1 MAFNCSETSFNGRN
15 QYQLERGKTKA
26 NETLHN
32 NRTKKNHAQLLGVV
46 RVVKSLF
53 LFFFCQQPSFSLAKS
68 IAKERNTLALVFR
81 EGNTFTLLFRKID
94 LKSELFKTNHKYQ
107 IDLEMEAL
115 VSCIKYGCVGRYRT
129 SAVAPRST
137 AKSLESRVED

>member
-1 MAFNCSETSFNGRN
+1 
-15 QYQLERGKTKA
+15 
-26 NETLHN
+26 
-32 NRTKKNHAQLLGVV
+32 V
-46 RVVKSLF
+46 RVVKYCFVLF
-53 LFFFCQQPSFSLAKS
+53 VFCQQPSFSLVKS
-68 IAKERNTLALVFR
+68 IATERNTLALVFR
-81 EGNTFTLLFRKID
+81 EGTINLHSPFCKID

-107 IDLEMEAL
+107 FDLEMEAL